1 MKLLAR
7 LGLVALIG
15 AATWLAILRIAEHK
29 ADALAGGGTFRLDRA
44 HPAEMRLFADLIDQ
58 LERWKQDDLAT
69 SLSSLQERGDLWIA
83 PHLGGDRSAIWVGS
97 LGVVS
102 RVFVRRN
109 ELEARQLPFPSL
121 DVPAAAKRLYVRIRL
136 AGTLYHELQHY
147 DGLEDEA
154 ATYDREIAWYRQLR
168 EAVVPTLEG
177 EPERQFTWAVDSAI
191 ESAIAAREKALAGA
205 DGPG

>member
-7 LGLVALIG
+7 LGLAALIG

-44 HPAEMRLFADLIDQ
+44 HPAEMRLFDGLLDQ
-58 LERWKQDDLAT
+58 LERWKQDDLAA

-102 RVFVRRN
+102 RVFVRRD
-109 ELEARQLPFPSL
+109 ELEARELPFPGT
-121 DVPAAAKRLYVRIRL
+121 DIPDAAKRQYVRIRL

-168 EAVVPTLEG
+168 EAVLPALEG

-191 ESAIAAREKALAGA
+191 ESARAARAKALEDAGSA
-205 DGPG
+205 G